1 MGLPA
6 LDIAFDRLHAVDT
19 LVAKVTR
26 LSEVARIARKETA
39 LREYLLASWE
49 KAARQAARAAGL
61 RAGKKG
67 ATAKRVERIVREIM
81 AQWAEDALPRHL
93 RTVREMYR
101 LARIA
106 GWKKATKQTTASL
119 AYTVPNFT
127 EQALVEKQVER
138 LAVEP
143 TFDLVDERAV
153 AALTR
158 HQVFWVGKHY
168 ERNVSAAIAEVARE
182 VIVETGEHPEVAAPL
197 MRKRVREELGRVRT
211 PKGWHGSA
219 RQYFEGLAANAAT
232 TARAHGQLR
241 SFQEYGVTRYEWMA
255 LRDARMCSVCGAM
268 DGRVFTVEQGAT
280 IMEGERAAKTPA
292 QVQTAHPFLRP
303 KHLIGIAKPGR
314 RGGRPADNAR
324 LARGGFAMPPAHF
337 RCRCTVEVTTRA
349 GSWTPI

>member
-1 MGLPA
+1 MSLPA
-6 LDIAFDRLHAVDT
+6 LDIAFDRLHAVDG
-19 LVAKVTR
+19 LVAKVAR

-61 RAGKKG
+61 RAGKRG
-67 ATAKRVERIVREIM
+67 ATAKRIERLVREIM
-81 AQWAEDALPRHL
+81 AQWAEDVLPRHL

-101 LARIA
+101 LARVA

-119 AYTVPNFT
+119 AYTVSNFT
-127 EQALVEKQVER
+127 EQAPVEKQAGR

-168 ERNVSAAIAEVARE
+168 ERNVSAAIAETARE
-182 VIVETGEHPEVAAPL
+182 VIVEAGEHPEVAASL
-197 MRKRVREELGRVRT
+197 MRERVQEELGRVRT

-232 TARAHGQLR
+232 TTRSHGQLR
-241 SFQEYGVTRYEWMA
+241 SFQEYGITRYEIMNPM
-255 LRDARMCSVCGAM
+255 DARTCEVCSAM
-268 DGRVFTVEQGAT
+268 NGRVFTVEQGAG
-280 IMEGERAAKTPA
+280 IMEMEQAAKTPK
-292 QVQTAHPFLRP
+292 QVMAAHPFLRP
-303 KHLIGIAKPGR
+303 KDLKGIAMPGR
-314 RGGRPADNAR
+314 RGGRSADNTR
-324 LARGGFAMPPAHF
+324 LARGGFALPPFHF
-337 RCRCTVEVTTRA
+337 R
-349 GSWTPI
+349 